1 MQLATEEEKQS
12 LSPAWVTASFAPQA
26 LSKAGVL
33 NGPNFDLN
41 QVNGKVKLT
50 KAVVIKPF
58 QTVHVSGH
66 TECNQ
71 HFKRVNVIVESD
83 PERDYSSAI
92 LINGYTVLKPGSSR
106 VSIGIRN
113 ISCQNVTIQ
122 AKTVVAKIAA
132 ANVVPHFFAPNDE
145 SNEQL
150 QRLSKPNSK
159 EIPNDNKDTEPGVT
173 LEKPSLTPEREL
185 LLFNKINLGGI
196 KDWTDDLK

>member
-1 MQLATEEEKQS
+1 M
-12 LSPAWVTASFAPQA
+12 
-26 LSKAGVL
+26 
-33 NGPNFDLN
+33 
-41 QVNGKVKLT
+41 KLT

-83 PERDYSSAI
+83 PERVYSGAI
-92 LINGYTVLKPGSSR
+92 PINGYTVLKPGSSR

-113 ISCQNVTIQ
+113 ISCQSVTIP

-132 ANVVPHFFAPNDE
+132 ANVVPHSYAPNIE

-150 QRLSKPNSK
+150 QRLSKLNSK
-159 EIPNDNKDTEPGVT
+159 EIPEDKKDIEPGVP
-173 LEKPSLTPEREL
+173 LEIPPLTPERESSYCSVQL
-185 LLFNKINLGGI
+185 SLAALETGLMI
-196 KDWTDDLK
+196 